1 MPQGEEST
9 EEDEIT
15 QKDISSVTFGFDLR
29 REVTMA
35 KIVVLGG
42 SFGGLTAAFE
52 LKRLL
57 GKKAEVTVLCDD
69 DKFVFIPSLPWIAM
83 GSRKARDITLPLKPI
98 LERKGITFIHEAA
111 KGVDADASKVIS
123 ATKEVPYDYLVIS
136 TGPYLAFEEVPG
148 LGPEKG
154 HTECIFTLDQA
165 ERTNRAWNAFLAN
178 PGPVVIGSVQGVSC
192 FGPPYEYAF
201 ELDTELRKKKIRHK
215 VPMVFVTSEPYI
227 GHFGIG
233 GLRDSK
239 RMMEDE
245 FARRDI
251 KIVVNAAVEEFTP
264 GEMKLKDG
272 AKVPFRLSMFAPA
285 MKGVPAVT
293 HLGNPRGFIPV
304 DSTYRHTK
312 YRNIFAVGVAVAIA
326 PPEQTP
332 VPTGVP
338 KTGYM
343 TVKMAKVASK
353 AITSDI
359 TGVTPPE
366 GIPIDV
372 VCLMDMGNTAAIMKA
387 SPVLPPR
394 QESELK
400 AGLRYKWLKTA
411 FERYYLWK
419 MRNGLS
425 GLP

>member
-1 MPQGEEST
+1 
-9 EEDEIT
+9 
-15 QKDISSVTFGFDLR
+15 
-29 REVTMA
+29 MA

-52 LKRLL
+52 MKRLL
-57 GKKAEVTVLCDD
+57 GKKAEVTVFCDD
-69 DKFVFIPSLPWIAM
+69 DKFVFIPSLPWVAM
-83 GSRKARDITLPLKPI
+83 GSRKATDITLPLKPV
-98 LERKGITFIHEAA
+98 LESKGIAFIREAA

-123 ATKEVPYDYLVIS
+123 ATKEVPYDYLVIA
-136 TGPYLAFEEVPG
+136 TGPSLAFEEVPG
-148 LGPEKG
+148 LGPDKG

-165 ERTNRAWNAFLAN
+165 ERTNKAWNKFLED
-178 PGPVVIGSVQGVSC
+178 PGPIVTGSVQGVSC

-201 ELDTELRKKKIRHK
+201 EIDTELRRRKIRHK
-215 VPMVFVTSEPYI
+215 VPLVFVTSEPYI

-239 RMMEDE
+239 RMMEEE

-251 KIVVNAAVEEFTP
+251 KIVVNTAVEEIVP
-264 GEMKLKDG
+264 GEVRLKDG
-272 AKVPFRLSMFAPA
+272 AKIPFKLSMFAPA
-285 MKGVPAVT
+285 MKGVPAVA

-304 DSTYRHTK
+304 NGRYRHTK
-312 YRNIFAVGVAVAIA
+312 YKNIFSVGVAVAIA

-353 AITSDI
+353 TIVSDI
-359 TGVTPPE
+359 TGATPPE
-366 GIPIDV
+366 GIPMDV

-394 QESELK
+394 QESALK
-400 AGLRYKWLKTA
+400 AGIRYKWLKIA
-411 FERYYLWK
+411 FERYFLWK
-419 MRNGLS
+419 IKHGLS

>member
-1 MPQGEEST
+1 
-9 EEDEIT
+9 
-15 QKDISSVTFGFDLR
+15 
-29 REVTMA
+29 MA
-35 KIVVLGG
+35 RIVVLGG

-52 LKRLL
+52 LKRLF

-69 DKFVFIPSLPWIAM
+69 DRFVFIPSLPWVAM
-83 GSRKARDITLPLKPI
+83 GERRASDITLPLKPI
-98 LERKGITFIHEAA
+98 LERKGIIFIHEAA

-123 ATKEVPYDYLVIS
+123 ATKEVPYDYLVIA
-136 TGPYLAFEEVPG
+136 TGPSLAFEEVPG
-148 LGPEKG
+148 LGPERG
-154 HTECIFTLDQA
+154 HSECIFTLDQA
-165 ERTNRAWNAFLAN
+165 ERAHKAWMGFLDN
-178 PGPVVIGSVQGVSC
+178 PGPIVTGSVQGVSC

-201 ELDTELRKKKIRHK
+201 EVDTELRKRKIRHK

-251 KIVVNAAVEEFTP
+251 RIITNTAVEEISP
-264 GEMKLKDG
+264 GEVKLKDG
-272 AKVPFRLSMFAPA
+272 TKIPFKLSMFAPA
-285 MKGVPAVT
+285 MRGVPSVA

-304 DSTYRHTK
+304 DGKYRHTK
-312 YRNIFAVGVAVAIA
+312 HRNIFAVGVAVAIA

-343 TVKMAKVASK
+343 TVKMAKTASS
-353 AITSDI
+353 AIAADI
-359 TGVTPPE
+359 TGSTPP
-366 GIPIDV
+366 GDIPIDV

-387 SPVLPPR
+387 DPVLPPR

-400 AGLRYKWLKTA
+400 VGIRYKWLKIA
-411 FERYYLWK
+411 FERYFLWK
-419 MRNGLS
+419 MKNGLS

>member
-1 MPQGEEST
+1 
-9 EEDEIT
+9 
-15 QKDISSVTFGFDLR
+15 
-29 REVTMA
+29 MA
-35 KIVVLGG
+35 RIVVLGG

-57 GKKAEVTVLCDD
+57 GKKAEVTVFCDD
-69 DKFVFIPSLPWIAM
+69 DKFVFIPSLPWVAM
-83 GSRKARDITLPLKPI
+83 GSRRAADITLPLKPI
-98 LERKGITFIHEAA
+98 LERKGITFVHEAA

-123 ATKEVPYDYLVIS
+123 ATQEVTYDYLVIA

-148 LGPEKG
+148 LGPSKG

-165 ERTNRAWNAFLAN
+165 ERTNKAWNKFIEN
-178 PGPVVIGSVQGVSC
+178 PGPVAVGSVQGVSC

-201 ELDTELRKKKIRHK
+201 EVDTELRKRKMRHK
-215 VPMVFVTSEPYI
+215 APIVFITSEPYI

-233 GLRDSK
+233 GLRDSR

-251 KIVVNAAVEEFTP
+251 KIVTNTAVEEIVP
-264 GEMKLKDG
+264 GEVRLKDG
-272 AKVPFRLSMFAPA
+272 TRIPFKLSMFAPA
-285 MKGVPAVT
+285 MKGVPAVA

-304 DSTYRHTK
+304 DGKYRHTK
-312 YRNIFAVGVAVAIA
+312 YKNIFAAGVSVAIA

-343 TVKMAKVASK
+343 TQKMAKVASR
-353 AITSDI
+353 AIVSNI
-359 TGVTPPE
+359 TGATPPE

-400 AGLRYKWLKTA
+400 AGIKYKWLKIA

-419 MRNGLS
+419 IRNGLIS
-425 GLP
+425 LP